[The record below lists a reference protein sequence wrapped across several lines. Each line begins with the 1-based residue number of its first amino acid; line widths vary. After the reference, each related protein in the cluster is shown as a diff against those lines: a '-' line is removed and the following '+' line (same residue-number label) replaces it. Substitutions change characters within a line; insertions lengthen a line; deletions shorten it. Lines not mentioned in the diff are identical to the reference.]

1 MPQNHCASYKAKVA
15 TLASADALSI
25 SHSRLISDHFLY
37 EDSEGENS
45 DSDEEF
51 LGFHER
57 EDSEDS
63 GSDFKGFKRLDVSIS
78 LIFSFIP

>member
-1 MPQNHCASYKAKVA
+1 
-15 TLASADALSI
+15 L
-25 SHSRLISDHFLY
+25 DHFLY
-37 EDSEGENS
+37 EDSEYENS

-63 GSDFKGFKRLDVSIS
+63 DSDFTGF
-78 LIFSFIP
+78 

>member
-1 MPQNHCASYKAKVA
+1 M
-15 TLASADALSI
+15 

-37 EDSEGENS
+37 EDSEDKNS

-63 GSDFKGFKRLDVSIS
+63 DSDFTGF
-78 LIFSFIP
+78 

>member
-1 MPQNHCASYKAKVA
+1 MKTVKAKN
-15 TLASADALSI
+15 T
-25 SHSRLISDHFLY
+25 
-37 EDSEGENS
+37 

-63 GSDFKGFKRLDVSIS
+63 DSDIAGF
-78 LIFSFIP
+78 